1 MTHSNQEEPTRI
13 KRVLMTGLLGMLIVG
28 STATAAY
35 AKHGADDVKN
45 DRPVVRVDGP
55 SHT

>member
-1 MTHSNQEEPTRI
+1 MRI
-13 KRVLMTGLLGMLIVG
+13 KRVLVTGLLGMLIVG

-35 AKHGADDVKN
+35 AKNGADDAKN

>member
-1 MTHSNQEEPTRI
+1 MRI
-13 KRVLMTGLLGMLIVG
+13 KRVLVTGLLGMLIVG

-35 AKHGADDVKN
+35 AKHGADDAKN
-45 DRPVVRVDGP
+45 DRPVVRVAGP